1 MSILVEAI
9 TIVFMNATA
18 DRHIQGGVGSVQT
31 NAPDSTFRTDR
42 LVSVISFMTQKQ
54 QEILLIPC

>member
-18 DRHIQGGVGSVQT
+18 DRHIQGGVDAVKKI
-31 NAPDSTFRTDR
+31 APNSTFRTDG
-42 LVSVISFMTQKQ
+42 LISAISFMDPELTGKFVV
-54 QEILLIPC
+54 